1 MQDVGAPDACDDRH
15 GHRDA
20 DGQPQGVGH
29 VAAHVGVVARAEALR
44 HRNAESAAAAVA
56 ESQDEEDHRTAGA
69 YARQGVDPQKL
80 AHDGR
85 VDQRIGL
92 LQQVA
97 QQQGQR
103 EIENQGQRRPRG
115 HLPGCRHS
123 EKTSRLNRSKD
134 TQTDAKVVRSAGDF
148 VRKTAGGLSEPPAE
162 VIVRHGT
169 NTSAVAAGRG
179 SPRRPVR

>member
-80 AHDGR
+80 AHDQR
-85 VDQRIGL
+85 VGHVVKLLEQIAQNHGQGKQQHAFGDRALGQIGL
-92 LQQVA
+92 L
-97 QQQGQR
+97 
-103 EIENQGQRRPRG
+103 G
-115 HLPGCRHS
+115 HGFSLQFINFRKSNHCRFA
-123 EKTSRLNRSKD
+123 SKN
-134 TQTDAKVVRSAGDF
+134 TF
-148 VRKTAGGLSEPPAE
+148 FE
-162 VIVRHGT
+162 VIHP
-169 NTSAVAAGRG
+169 SCIQ
-179 SPRRPVR
+179 S